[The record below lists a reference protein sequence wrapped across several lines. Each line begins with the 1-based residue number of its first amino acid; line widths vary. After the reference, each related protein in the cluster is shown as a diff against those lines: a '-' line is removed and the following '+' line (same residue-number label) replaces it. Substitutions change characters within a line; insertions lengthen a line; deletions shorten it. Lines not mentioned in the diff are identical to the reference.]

1 MFGMNPK
8 LPRTR
13 TPDRL
18 AVTSIFPT
26 IQGEGPFAGQRC
38 VFIRLAGC
46 NLACQFCDTDFDV
59 ANARWMSPAE
69 IVAEVGAKGAAQ
81 VTRSGRIPL
90 VVITGGEPFRQ
101 DLSTLIPALL
111 TSTVCHL
118 QVETDGVLPL
128 TDLGGDNWAWT
139 TGLGDITLVCSPKT
153 ARVHPSVIEHCRHW
167 KYVVSRKNVHPLDG
181 LPAVNTQRIPSV
193 GDKMPDDPSRVI
205 YRPPAGRGDTIWVS
219 PMDPHSQTGGAWND
233 LELRDNVKLCG
244 ELAMRHGYR
253 VTLQMH
259 KLLGVD

>member
-38 VFIRLAGC
+38 VFVRLAGC

-59 ANARWMSPAE
+59 ANARWMSPAQ
-69 IVAEVGAKGAAQ
+69 IAAEVLDKAKLNDGDR
-81 VTRSGRIPL
+81 VPL
-90 VVITGGEPFRQ
+90 VVLTGGEPFRQ
-101 DLSTLIPALL
+101 DVSRLVGTLLNWA
-111 TSTVCHL
+111 TAHV
-118 QVETDGVLPL
+118 QVETDGVLALPVGE
-128 TDLGGDNWAWT
+128 TNEWGWMWSSTAT
-139 TGLGDITLVCSPKT
+139 TIVCSPKT
-153 ARVHPSVIEHCRHW
+153 AKVHPSVIEVCRHW

-181 LPAVNTQRIPSV
+181 LPAVNTQRIASV
-193 GDKMPDDPSRVI
+193 GDKMPEDPSRVI
-205 YRPPAGRGDTIWVS
+205 YRPPRGRGDTIWVS
-219 PMDPHSQTGGAWND
+219 PMDPHTAKDGNAWD
-233 LELRDNVKLCG
+233 DAELRDNVKLCG

-259 KLLGVD
+259 KLMGVD